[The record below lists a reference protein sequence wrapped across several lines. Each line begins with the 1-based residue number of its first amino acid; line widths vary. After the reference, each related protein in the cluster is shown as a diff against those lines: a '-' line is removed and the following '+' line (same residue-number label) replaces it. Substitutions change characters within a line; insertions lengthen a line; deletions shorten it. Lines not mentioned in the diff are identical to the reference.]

1 MLNKNLN
8 NFYKYIHANQI
19 NEANDEINK
28 LLQSDPDDFLL
39 LHCLAYVLYKKN
51 NFLEAVKVFKKSIT
65 FNKEFV
71 ENYLNIS
78 LCLTVLLSY
87 FLCANWIVDDHNYLC
102 HNYSINES
110 FYQL

>member
-51 NFLEAVKVFKKSIT
+51 NFL
-65 FNKEFV
+65 
-71 ENYLNIS
+71 
-78 LCLTVLLSY
+78 
-87 FLCANWIVDDHNYLC
+87 
-102 HNYSINES
+102 
-110 FYQL
+110 